1 MEGNAIPV
9 SESTNIIVNVS
20 GDLVLHGEEQ
30 SEVRF
35 ISSEDRIRV
44 NQTNENLY
52 VETHASLDLSVPRGA
67 NVIIEKIGGSAL
79 VEDLDGSFL
88 AQKVGGDLAL
98 RRLANVSIQKVGGTC
113 LVEQVSGM
121 LSAHKIGGDLTLRQV
136 DGPVE
141 VEIVGGQADL
151 QLTEVGAL
159 NVRAGGDLTVY
170 FTGSMGARSSLR
182 AGGSMELFLPP
193 NLDARFN
200 LTSIGELIRLDFNR
214 QEAVMRQEIEA
225 REYEVSFGE
234 GSAVI
239 EARAG
244 GDIML
249 TDREE
254 EPEPISDQLDDR
266 EEAWKEASERR
277 GFPSWSAG
285 FGFDRSSA
293 WADMISRR
301 AQEAARRAEQRAQAA
316 VRRTEAQIRAA
327 AERDLRRGAWSGW
340 SGPAPAPSPAPPP
353 AEPVTE
359 KERLMVLQ
367 MLQDQKI
374 TIEQAEKL
382 LAALEGKFNR

>member
-9 SESTNIIVNVS
+9 SESTNIIVKVS
-20 GDLVLHGEEQ
+20 GDLFLHGEEQ

-327 AERDLRRGAWSGW
+327 AERELRRGAWSGW